1 VKSLSEALDDP
12 QTRENGMLIDTADGR
27 PETVRMVGTPV
38 HLSEAPLEIR
48 HAPPHLGEHTD
59 AVLRDLGYDAARIE
73 RLRSEG
79 VVA

>member
-12 QTRENGMLIDTADGR
+12 QTKENGMLVETTDGR
-27 PETVRMVGTPV
+27 PETIRMVGAPV
-38 HLSEAPLEIR
+38 HLSEAPLAIR

-73 RLRSEG
+73 SLREGG